1 MKSYKVVLIFL
12 NLAIVLALFHYSVSR
27 KEAILRNGRL
37 ILLQLAPVDPRS
49 LVQGDYMELRYEIAT
64 TDLPDP
70 MPKRG
75 FCVVRLDPGA
85 VARKVR
91 WQKDRQPLQAGEYL
105 IEYTAPAGRRA
116 SIGAESYFFEEGQA
130 VSFERAQ
137 YGGLKVD
144 ERGNSVLVGLYDKDR
159 RPIR

>member
-1 MKSYKVVLIFL
+1 MKSYKVALIL
-12 NLAIVLALFHYSVSR
+12 INLVVVLALFHYSVGR

-49 LVQGDYMELRYEIAT
+49 LVQGDYMDLRYEIAGQ
-64 TDLPDP
+64 DLPDP

-75 FCVVRLDPGA
+75 YCVVRLDPGA

-91 WQKDRQPLQAGEYL
+91 WQTGRQPLRAGEYL
-105 IEYTAPAGRRA
+105 IEYTAPNRWRP
-116 SIGAESYFFEEGQA
+116 SIGAESYFFEEGQSA
-130 VSFERAQ
+130 SFQRAQ

-144 ERGNSVLVGLYDKDR
+144 DRGNSVLVGLYDKDQR
-159 RPIR
+159 LIK